1 MRRVIFNQKGGVG
14 KSSITCN
21 LAAISAARGYKTLVV
36 DLDTQA
42 NTSYYLGHE
51 QPLNLSYAHDQG
63 HKMLSEGSIVGL
75 FKQSMEFFGTKN
87 DPMDYVVDTKF
98 ENLHLM
104 ASSPALDLMERE
116 LESRYKIYK
125 LREAL
130 IELNKTFDHIYID
143 TAPMFNFYSKS
154 ALIAADSVLIPFD
167 CSTFSR
173 QALYGLMQNIIE
185 LQEDHNPDL
194 RIGGIIVNQFSK
206 QARFPQSL
214 VAELIEEDF
223 PILESHISSSVKMKE
238 SHAKQTPLVYLF
250 PKHKLSLEFE
260 RLYNELAGESVEQ
273 EVASEVVV
281 EAVAKDVLQEQS
293 VVDEPLIQEEPPKS
307 ASAEHQITS
316 LFIQ

>member
-273 EVASEVVV
+273 EVASEVAV